1 MGLTAGRAA
10 RLGRAAVKLLRHLP
24 RASAPALAG
33 SFASLASQALFA
45 AFLLKLFDPAAVG
58 VFSLVNQVAFS
69 WATLALAQSPL
80 SLLADR
86 ADPAHGA
93 RRAWRASVLRMLW
106 LLPAALLAWAWSSPQ
121 GTSSASALAWLAA
134 IALTQMT
141 WAIAQSLVLR
151 NGPALSIFF
160 VRCVPPA
167 LAVVVAGAGAF
178 VLPRGEPTSLLVAA
192 TVGYAV
198 GALWLFPTL
207 ARSPQAAAGATRD
220 ADGGGHDDRSSRLKL
235 VHTAFDLVS
244 STLIAVQW
252 TRVWGPMEA
261 GYLLVLLRVYGFV
274 PALVHTAWAQ
284 VLLSRGEARMRASLA
299 IGAACCVVIAAL
311 GAMVHAALAL
321 GWLAPQWSSLQ
332 PYIWPLATW
341 QMAACLFGC
350 LSHIPFLA
358 AKARPYSLQ
367 CIGVDVMLIGL
378 LALAPLVHIAPAHW
392 AAVLAACMTAA
403 LLLQSA
409 HFARLAR

>member
-1 MGLTAGRAA
+1 M
-10 RLGRAAVKLLRHLP
+10 KLLRHLP
-24 RASAPALAG
+24 KASGPALLG

-45 AFLLKLFDPAAVG
+45 AFLLKLFEPAAVG

-93 RRAWRASVLRMLW
+93 RRAWRSSAVRMVW
-106 LLPAALLAWAWSSPQ
+106 LFPLALLAWAWSSPQ
-121 GTSSASALAWLAA
+121 GNGYASALAWLAA
-134 IALTQMT
+134 IAITQMT

-151 NGPALSIFF
+151 SGAGASIFL

-167 LAVVVAGAGAF
+167 LAVVIAGAGAF
-178 VLPRGEPTSLLVAA
+178 MFSRGEPTALLIAA
-192 TVGYAV
+192 TLGYAV
-198 GALWLFPTL
+198 GSLWLFPAL
-207 ARSPQAAAGATRD
+207 SAKPDHAPAAEPQATA
-220 ADGGGHDDRSSRLKL
+220 GHDDRSSRLKL
-235 VHTAFDLVS
+235 VHTLFDLAS

-252 TRVWGPMEA
+252 TRVWGPVEA

-284 VLLSRGEARMRASLA
+284 VLLSKGEPRTHASLT
-299 IGAACCVVIAAL
+299 IGAACSAVVLAL
-311 GAMVHAALAL
+311 GALVHAALAL
-321 GWLAPQWSSLQ
+321 GWLAPEWAALQ
-332 PYIWPLATW
+332 RYIWPLAVW

-350 LSHIPFLA
+350 LSHVPFLA
-358 AKARPYSLQ
+358 GRARAYSLQ

-378 LALAPLVHIAPAHW
+378 LVIAPLVHLEPAQWVMVIAGS
-392 AAVLAACMTAA
+392 MTAA
-403 LLLQSA
+403 LLLQAA
-409 HFARLAR
+409 HFMRLAR